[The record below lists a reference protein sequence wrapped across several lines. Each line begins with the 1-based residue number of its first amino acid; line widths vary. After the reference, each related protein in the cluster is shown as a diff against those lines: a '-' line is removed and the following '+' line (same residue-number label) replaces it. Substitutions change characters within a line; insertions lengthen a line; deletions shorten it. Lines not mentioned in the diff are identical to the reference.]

1 MVPTGLKEAPLQVGT
16 WSDVESAVSARAD
29 PGLWAR
35 LIPDVS
41 LGGIGSERKSFRV
54 YLTCLSIDGVLFVKR
69 P

>member
-1 MVPTGLKEAPLQVGT
+1 MVPTGLREAPLQVGT
-16 WSDVESAVSARAD
+16 WTVGESVVSARAD

-35 LIPDVS
+35 LIPDVP

-54 YLTCLSIDGVLFVKR
+54 YLTCLSIDGVLFVRR